1 MVQLIKML
9 LILLILTFSSS
20 YSQDSDSLI
29 QLYPGMEDT
38 ISFVDRTYFGLYNQ
52 VSGFQSAT
60 IYLSDSEDLISKIT
74 YEKNGILKDTT
85 IISEKS
91 VLESTRQ
98 KMDVLLKEYDK
109 KLVEPA
115 DAVVRTYLGGKY
127 SGKLE
132 AFSKNYLYLRS
143 NRNFFS
149 GEEKEFYFKIPASN
163 VDEVVIIGKA
173 EYLSPVLW
181 GAGIGFVCG
190 FLFPLGFAAS
200 VDEVTQEEIE
210 PEFDLGT
217 SLGLGVLFA
226 LLGAAVGWGIGWLSA
241 DDDETIRFKT
251 DQSVIRLKEY
261 ARYHFRTDKPF
272 YEYYYEINE

>member
-1 MVQLIKML
+1 MLKFL
-9 LILLILTFSSS
+9 LIACFFSFISFA
-20 YSQDSDSLI
+20 QNNIQESDSLI

-38 ISFVDRTYFGLYNQ
+38 ISFVNRTYFGLYNQ
-52 VSGFQSAT
+52 FSGFQSAT
-60 IYLSDSEDLISKIT
+60 IYLNDSEDLISKIT
-74 YEKNGILKDTT
+74 YEKNGILKDTI
-85 IISEKS
+85 IISDKS

-98 KMDVLLKEYDK
+98 KMAALLQEYDK
-109 KLVEPA
+109 KFVEPD

-132 AFSKNYLYLRS
+132 AFSKDYLYLRS

-181 GAGIGFVCG
+181 GAGIGFISG

-210 PEFDLGT
+210 PEFDFGT

-226 LLGAAVGWGIGWLSA
+226 LIGAAVGWGIGWLSA
-241 DDDETIRFKT
+241 DDDELIRFKT

-272 YEYYYEINE
+272 DEYYYEINE